1 MSDGLVTRIGKWID
15 SKFEDK
21 ATLAQLN
28 DLQDRLEGLRRAHSG
43 LEISDLKTRIE
54 KVELYCGMTRKVDP
68 TKPSVVKSAFS
79 M

>member
-21 ATLAQLN
+21 ATVAQLSEFQN
-28 DLQDRLEGLRRAHSG
+28 RLENLRLMVSAV
-43 LEISDLKTRIE
+43 ETSDLKTRIE
-54 KVELYCGMTRKVDP
+54 KIELYCGMTRKVDP
-68 TKPSVVKSAFS
+68 TKPSVAKSAFS